1 MEKKG
6 RRKVENPPVDSTV
19 MIANTMTM
27 AKKKDIPV
35 ICQRI
40 RHFREKRGME
50 QKELAGN
57 LGIHPN
63 AVSNWEGGRA
73 RPDIALLPGICRELG
88 ITFYELFDVPAPS
101 DKLSA
106 EEERV
111 LGKFRR
117 LSLSYRY
124 VTECGMDKLLE
135 IQEIRE
141 CPDLIVLTQ
150 YSKQLAA
157 GFDPGEE
164 FDDKGEPV
172 YLYRTPDAEKADC
185 VFTVSGDSM
194 EPEFHDGDR
203 VLVQRFPQCGDFM
216 PGEVGA
222 FITRNETYI
231 KAYQPDGL
239 HSYNPKYKPMH
250 FTDDERVFAIGKVI
264 ARLEPDDVA
273 SFEDCVL
280 YDKLHGR
287 P

>member
-6 RRKVENPPVDSTV
+6 RRRVEELPADSTV
-19 MIANTMTM
+19 MIANTGAM

-40 RHFREKRGME
+40 RHFREKKGME
-50 QKELAGN
+50 QKALAAN

-73 RPDIALLPGICRELG
+73 RPDIALLPGICKELG
-88 ITFYELFDVPAPS
+88 ITFYELFDIPEP
-101 DKLSA
+101 DGKLCGDEA
-106 EEERV
+106 RILE
-111 LGKFRR
+111 KYRR
-117 LSLSYRY
+117 LSLSHRY
-124 VTECGMDKLLE
+124 VTECNMDKLLE

-141 CPDLIVLTQ
+141 CPDLVVLTE

-164 FDDKGEPV
+164 FDDKGEPI
-172 YLYRTPDAEKADC
+172 YLHRSRDTEKADC
-185 VFTVSGDSM
+185 VFTVNGDSM
-194 EPEFHDGDR
+194 EPEFHDGDK
-203 VLVQRFPQCGDFM
+203 VLVQRFPQCGDFTE
-216 PGEVGA
+216 GEVGA

-231 KAYQPDGL
+231 KEYQTDGL

-250 FTDDERVFAIGKVI
+250 FTEDESVFAIGKVV
-264 ARLEPDDVA
+264 ARLEPEDIAD
-273 SFEDCVL
+273 FEECVL

-287 P
+287 Q